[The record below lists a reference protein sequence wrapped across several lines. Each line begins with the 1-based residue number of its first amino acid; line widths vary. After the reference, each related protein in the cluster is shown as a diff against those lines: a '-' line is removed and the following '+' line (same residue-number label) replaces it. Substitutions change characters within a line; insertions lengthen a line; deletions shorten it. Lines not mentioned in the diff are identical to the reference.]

1 MDKSP
6 ILGERYDVPDG
17 LCIPTPPVFAYYSH
31 ICVDRLQKGV
41 EALFIDTIGLSEW
54 VVQVVMAFVAVA
66 YDGVKYYARCR
77 DSRLYHSV
85 ANDPNRGR
93 LFRLP
98 GDVMSLARTMGLD
111 KMMEGCETTAVQV
124 EELFAHVE
132 MIDWEAHGCD
142 FVWFNWDENR
152 VVHMPPQASFPVGG
166 YSVWEREFASCTH
179 IASKTPWG
187 RSEGQPQQEISGWAQ
202 AVTGPQGQ
210 SSTAYPSGVASASG
224 PNPSISQVVEEEV
237 VISPV
242 VPSQSKRS

>member
-1 MDKSP
+1 MPYVRCPEEWSYQAKLSKVVDKVVNADAKRSFPPSLEFVCFRRPFDQLYWLRRRDRWISDTLTECRLRRRGGHLVMWHNVEYHDVPPKRRNALYMDKSP

-17 LCIPTPPVFAYYSH
+17 LCIPTPPVFACYSH

-142 FVWFNWDENR
+142 FVWFN
-152 VVHMPPQASFPVGG
+152 
-166 YSVWEREFASCTH
+166 
-179 IASKTPWG
+179 
-187 RSEGQPQQEISGWAQ
+187 
-202 AVTGPQGQ
+202 
-210 SSTAYPSGVASASG
+210 
-224 PNPSISQVVEEEV
+224 
-237 VISPV
+237 
-242 VPSQSKRS
+242 